1 MLKFRNFSDFKLI
14 SRIDNTAVIDSLL
27 DSVNAFSYSIIAE
40 TKKLLILGDSI
51 SAGYGIDASA
61 NWVSLL
67 QNEFDKESLNI
78 TLINSSVS
86 GDTSIGGLS
95 RIKTA
100 LRNFNPEFVLI
111 ELGGIDALRGYPPKN
126 IENNLSEIIKE
137 VKKNGS
143 KPFLMQI
150 RIPPN
155 YGKRYTIA
163 FESLFQDLAKKENIP
178 LIPFMLD
185 QIALDKNLMQLDGI
199 HPNTK
204 AQPKIAIFLKK
215 ELVSFL
221 K

>member
-1 MLKFRNFSDFKLI
+1 MNFLEKI
-14 SRIDNTAVIDSLL
+14 RIRVIFTILL
-27 DSVNAFSYSIIAE
+27 FFSYSIIAE

-67 QNEFDKESLNI
+67 QNEFDKENLNI

-111 ELGGIDALRGYPPKN
+111 ELGGNDALRGYPPKN

-155 YGKRYTIA
+155 YGKQYTIA
-163 FESLFQDLAKKENIP
+163 FESVFQDLAMKENIP

-185 QIALDKNLMQLDGI
+185 EIALDEDLMQVDGI

-204 AQPKIAIFLKK
+204 AQPKIAVFLKK